1 MDKWI
6 RNPGWTW
13 VQKAFLIAF
22 LDGLIILAAYLMALL
37 LRFDFIFSRIPREY
51 VEGYIWSMPY
61 LDRYYDRSVLWS
73 LAVSSGVW
81 PVFQNC
87 R

>member
-22 LDGLIILAAYLMALL
+22 LDGIIILAAYLMALL
-37 LRFDFIFSRIPREY
+37 LRFDFIFSRISRFKQDAIAYSLPDNITPPQQE
-51 VEGYIWSMPY
+51 VQPP
-61 LDRYYDRSVLWS
+61 DCFCVLS
-73 LAVSSGVW
+73 A
-81 PVFQNC
+81 
-87 R
+87 